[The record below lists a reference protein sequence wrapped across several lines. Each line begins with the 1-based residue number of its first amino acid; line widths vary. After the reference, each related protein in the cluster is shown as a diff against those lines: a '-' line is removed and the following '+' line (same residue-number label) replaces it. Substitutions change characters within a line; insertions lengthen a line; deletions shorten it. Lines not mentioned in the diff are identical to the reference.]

1 MRFSDTHTG
10 YNLHEISMRIHSVEL
25 ATAYLASPS
34 LPTRPYALDQVARML
49 HAGKVYRR
57 EDLAQVSNAV
67 DRHLR
72 ELVSGGSLKRLAQ
85 GLYYV
90 PKKSVFGVLP
100 PDDQELVA
108 TFLRDKDF
116 LVFSPSSYNTLGL
129 GTSQLY
135 NKTFVYNHKRHGLFS
150 FGNRQLDFRVK
161 SRFPKKL
168 TSEFLL
174 VDAINNLDELA
185 EDKHQVL
192 QMAQRKLSDFDQ
204 AKLMR
209 AVSDYGS
216 VATKKR
222 FMRWL
227 NA

>member
-1 MRFSDTHTG
+1 
-10 YNLHEISMRIHSVEL
+10 
-25 ATAYLASPS
+25 
-34 LPTRPYALDQVARML
+34 ML
-49 HAGKVYRR
+49 HAGRVYRR
-57 EDLAQVSNAV
+57 EDLVQVSNAV

-72 ELVSGGSLKRLAQ
+72 ELVSGGALKRLAQ

-90 PKKSVFGVLP
+90 PKKSVFGTLP

-135 NKTFVYNHKRHGLFS
+135 NKTLVYNHKRHGLFS
-150 FGNRQLDFRVK
+150 FGNRQFDFRVK
-161 SRFPKKL
+161 PRFPKKL
-168 TSEFLL
+168 TPEFLL
-174 VDAINNLDELA
+174 VDAINNLEELA
-185 EDKHQVL
+185 EDRNQVL
-192 QMAQRKLSDFDQ
+192 QMVEHKLSGFDQ
-204 AKLMR
+204 AKLKR
-209 AVSDYGS
+209 AVSNFGS

-227 NA
+227 DV

>member
-1 MRFSDTHTG
+1 
-10 YNLHEISMRIHSVEL
+10 
-25 ATAYLASPS
+25 
-34 LPTRPYALDQVARML
+34 ML

-72 ELVSGGSLKRLAQ
+72 ELVSGGALKRLAQ

-90 PKKSVFGVLP
+90 PKQSVFGVLP

-135 NKTFVYNHKRHGLFS
+135 NKTLVYNHKRHGLFS
-150 FGNRQLDFRVK
+150 FGSRQFDFRVK
-161 SRFPKKL
+161 PRFPKKL
-168 TSEFLL
+168 TPEFLL

-192 QMAQRKLSDFDQ
+192 QMVERKLSDFDQ
-204 AKLMR
+204 AKLTR

-216 VATKKR
+216 VATKKC